1 MDVGD
6 LSYEISPFPCV
17 QGELL
22 AVSPYES
29 HRDERLFGPGAARFD
44 PDRKPLH
51 GIEGVAG
58 IGGIS
63 GFAFGGGLYR

>member
-1 MDVGD
+1 MND
-6 LSYEISPFPCV
+6 LTMCS

-29 HRDERLFGPGAARFD
+29 HRDERLFGQHAASFI
-44 PDRKPLH
+44 PDREAMKGLD
-51 GIEGVAG
+51 GVAG

-63 GFAFGGGLYR
+63 GLAFGGGQYR

>member
-1 MDVGD
+1 M
-6 LSYEISPFPCV
+6 
-17 QGELL
+17 
-22 AVSPYES
+22 SPYES

-44 PDRKPLH
+44 PDRQALH
-51 GIEGVAG
+51 GVDGVAG